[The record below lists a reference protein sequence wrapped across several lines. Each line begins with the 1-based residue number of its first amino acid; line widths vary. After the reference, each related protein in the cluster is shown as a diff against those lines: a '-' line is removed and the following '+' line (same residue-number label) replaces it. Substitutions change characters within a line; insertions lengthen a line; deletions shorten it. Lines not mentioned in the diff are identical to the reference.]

1 MTEIVETLKLINTL
15 KQIPDFTDLPEQ
27 IQKQIAKTAIFSNY
41 VDDIKAFVK
50 ASKIDFQKQ
59 KTDFIESFNS
69 LMTRKNY
76 SAAIERFEKYA
87 QKKGFIPQLTT
98 PEQAD
103 GFIKERRA
111 EDISNSLVRL
121 ETAACSS
128 FFTFLERRF
137 SFVRNPFRG
146 TRERPEKKIV
156 RKIEIP
162 TKNEVEYIIKNSK
175 EITAAAIS
183 VMAYRGLRVGALPS
197 LEVIGNRFK
206 SFSKGKEIKGNFQ
219 REIIDML
226 PPQKQPFEN
235 FSSGAIEHRIK
246 RFTTKLYLQGKIK
259 SSYSAHDFRHFYAV
273 TEYKKDFDIH
283 RVSKLLNHTSIVVT
297 ENYLRSLEII

>member
-1 MTEIVETLKLINTL
+1 MTEIVENLELINSL
-15 KQIPDFTDLPEQ
+15 KQIPDFADLPEQ

-41 VDDIKAFVK
+41 VDDIKALAK

-69 LMTRKNY
+69 PMTRKNY
-76 SAAIERFEKYA
+76 SSAIERFEKYA

-137 SFVRNPFRG
+137 SSISNPFRG

-162 TKNEVEYIIKNSK
+162 TKNEVEYIIQNSK

-197 LEVIGNRFK
+197 LEIIGNRFK
-206 SFSKGKEIKGNFQ
+206 SFSKGKEIKGDFQ

-226 PPQKQPFEN
+226 HSQKHPFEN

-246 RFTTKLYLQGKIK
+246 RLTTKLYSQGKINAP
-259 SSYSAHDFRHFYAV
+259 YSAHDFRHFYAV

-297 ENYLRSLEII
+297 ENYLRSIEII